1 MDHEK
6 KGSVS
11 KEPLLSC
18 QSSYSNNHSSSS
30 SSFRTLFIDLNV
42 DLMNS
47 ITNIQGSITN
57 ASQISSGSKQISCS
71 KIFHFL
77 FQICL
82 VPHAKLGNG
91 N

>member
-30 SSFRTLFIDLNV
+30 SSLRTLFIDLNV

-47 ITNIQGSITN
+47 LLTYRGVS
-57 ASQISSGSKQISCS
+57 
-71 KIFHFL
+71 L
-77 FQICL
+77 M
-82 VPHAKLGNG
+82 
-91 N
+91 